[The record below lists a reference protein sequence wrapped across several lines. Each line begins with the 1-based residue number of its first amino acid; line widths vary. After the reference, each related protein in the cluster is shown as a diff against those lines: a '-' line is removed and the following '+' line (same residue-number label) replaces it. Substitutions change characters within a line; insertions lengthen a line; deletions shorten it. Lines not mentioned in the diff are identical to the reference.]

1 MLNSNYE
8 LENIKV
14 NHTRVQEVK
23 LEKEIQKL
31 PMEERLKLRIGN
43 FKGDNEPK
51 NKVVNILKQ
60 K

>member
-1 MLNSNYE
+1 
-8 LENIKV
+8 
-14 NHTRVQEVK
+14 
-23 LEKEIQKL
+23 
-31 PMEERLKLRIGN
+31 MEERLKLRIGN